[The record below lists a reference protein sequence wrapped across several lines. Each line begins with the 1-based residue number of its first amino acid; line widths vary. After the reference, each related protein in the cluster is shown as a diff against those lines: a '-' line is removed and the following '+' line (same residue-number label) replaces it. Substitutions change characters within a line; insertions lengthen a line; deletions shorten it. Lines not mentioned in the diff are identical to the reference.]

1 MRLFLFQIK
10 TMKNQIRPNQQS
22 DKALFGMTLVLLG
35 IILLLRSL
43 DILFISSWVISWP
56 VFLIAIGVVIGKRK
70 GFRNPFT
77 FMPIIIG
84 VIFLLG
90 KINPNFDSDRLF
102 WPAMIIVLGFWLI
115 LGRRK
120 QYPIEEKHSQIIL
133 DSSSPE
139 PIQEPLNQEKP
150 DKSSYL
156 GDRIDSTSIFGGI
169 KKNVVSKNFQ
179 GGDILNFFGGTEI
192 NLLQADIQGIV
203 KINVVQIFGGTK
215 IIVPANWIIQ
225 SEMIAMMGGIEDK
238 RPPQLNT
245 STDKIL
251 IIQGTS
257 IFAGIDI
264 KSY

>member
-1 MRLFLFQIK
+1 
-10 TMKNQIRPNQQS
+10 MKNQIRPNLQS
-22 DKALFGMTLVLLG
+22 EKALFGMTLVLLG
-35 IILLLRSL
+35 IVLLLRSL

-56 VFLIAIGVVIGKRK
+56 VFLIVIGVVIGKRK
-70 GFRNPFT
+70 GFNKPVA

-84 VIFLLG
+84 VIFIFG
-90 KINPNFDSDRLF
+90 EINPDFDSDRLF
-102 WPAMIIVLGFWLI
+102 WPAMIITLGFWLI

-120 QYPIEEKHSQIIL
+120 QFQIEEKPNPIIL
-133 DSSSPE
+133 D
-139 PIQEPLNQEKP
+139 PINTEAIQDPVNQGNTN
-150 DKSSYL
+150 KSSYL

-215 IIVPANWIIQ
+215 IIVPANWVVQ
-225 SEMIAMMGGIEDK
+225 SEMIAIMGGIEDK
-238 RPPQLNT
+238 RPPQLNA

-251 IIQGTS
+251 LIQGTS
-257 IFAGIDI
+257 VFAGIDI

>member
-1 MRLFLFQIK
+1 
-10 TMKNQIRPNQQS
+10 MKNQIRPNQQS

-43 DILFISSWVISWP
+43 DILFISSWIISWP
-56 VFLIAIGVVIGKRK
+56 VFLIVIGVVIGKRK
-70 GFRNPFT
+70 GFSKPSA

-84 VIFLLG
+84 VIFLFG
-90 KINPNFDSDRLF
+90 EINPDFDSDRLF
-102 WPAMIIVLGFWLI
+102 WPAMIITLGFWLI

-120 QYPIEEKHSQIIL
+120 QFQIEEKPSPIIL
-133 DSSSPE
+133 DPINPE
-139 PIQEPLNQEKP
+139 PVQDPVNQENP
-150 DKSSYL
+150 NKSSYL

-192 NLLQADIQGIV
+192 NLLQSDIQGIV

-215 IIVPANWIIQ
+215 IIVPANWVVQ
-225 SEMIAMMGGIEDK
+225 SEMIAIMGGIEDK
-238 RPPQLNT
+238 RPPQLNA
-245 STDKIL
+245 STDKVL

>member
-1 MRLFLFQIK
+1 
-10 TMKNQIRPNQQS
+10 MKNQIRPNQQS

-43 DILFISSWVISWP
+43 DILFISSWIISWP
-56 VFLIAIGVVIGKRK
+56 VFLIVIGVVIGKRK
-70 GFRNPFT
+70 GFSKPSA

-84 VIFLLG
+84 VIFLFG
-90 KINPNFDSDRLF
+90 EINPDFNSKKLF
-102 WPAMIIVLGFWLI
+102 WPAMIIALGFWLI

-120 QYPIEEKHSQIIL
+120 QFQIEEKPNPIIL
-133 DSSSPE
+133 DPISPE
-139 PIQEPLNQEKP
+139 PNQEPVNQENTN
-150 DKSSYL
+150 KSSYL

-192 NLLQADIQGIV
+192 NLLQADLQGIV

-215 IIVPANWIIQ
+215 IIVPANWVVQ
-225 SEMIAMMGGIEDK
+225 SEMIAIMGGIEDK
-238 RPPQLNT
+238 RPPQLNA
-245 STDKIL
+245 STDKVL

>member
-1 MRLFLFQIK
+1 
-10 TMKNQIRPNQQS
+10 MKNQIRPNQQS

-43 DILFISSWVISWP
+43 DILFISSWIISWP
-56 VFLIAIGVVIGKRK
+56 VFLIVIGVVIGKRK
-70 GFRNPFT
+70 GFSKPSA

-84 VIFLLG
+84 VIFLFG
-90 KINPNFDSDRLF
+90 EINPDFDSDQLF
-102 WPAMIIVLGFWLI
+102 WPAMIITLGFWLI

-120 QYPIEEKHSQIIL
+120 QFQIEEKPNPIIL
-133 DSSSPE
+133 DPINPE
-139 PIQEPLNQEKP
+139 PNQEPVNQENTN
-150 DKSSYL
+150 KSSYL

-192 NLLQADIQGIV
+192 NLLQADLQGIV

-215 IIVPANWIIQ
+215 IIVPANWVVQ
-225 SEMIAMMGGIEDK
+225 SEMIAIMGGIEDK
-238 RPPQLNT
+238 RPPQLNA
-245 STDKIL
+245 STDKVL